1 MLPYLRKFPNCFCAL
16 VSPSHLTLIA
26 LSSVT
31 QRDDSRN
38 YQAPH
43 QEFFFLAPTRE
54 VARSGAVRLGTA
66 LQAGKQ
72 RVRFFILLVFF

>member
-1 MLPYLRKFPNCFCAL
+1 MYLRKSPNYFCAF

-38 YQAPH
+38 YEAAH
-43 QEFFFLAPTRE
+43 KEFFFLAPIRE
-54 VARSGAVRLGTA
+54 VARSGAVR
-66 LQAGKQ
+66 
-72 RVRFFILLVFF
+72 